1 MYCIQYTLFLAESG
15 SNKST
20 VFNLSIDPIIHYV
33 EKKQNTVIF
42 VEDSSRSGLY
52 ERIHLKG
59 TEGQG
64 LLAKVKSQS
73 PFSKITFM

>member
-1 MYCIQYTLFLAESG
+1 MW
-15 SNKST
+15 
-20 VFNLSIDPIIHYV
+20 
-33 EKKQNTVIF
+33 KKRQNTVIV